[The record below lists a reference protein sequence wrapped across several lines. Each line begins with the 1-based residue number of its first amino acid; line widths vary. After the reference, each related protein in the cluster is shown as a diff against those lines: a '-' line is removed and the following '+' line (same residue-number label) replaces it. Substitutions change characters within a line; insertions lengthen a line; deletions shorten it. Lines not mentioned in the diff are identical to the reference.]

1 MRTERGRAALI
12 TRFIT
17 ALRCAKIGPSFTYFY
32 PSNYGGK
39 TPYFMFSPFLPNSG
53 WLYLIVFQ
61 LSVDL

>member
-17 ALRCAKIGPSFTYFY
+17 ALRRGKLGPSFTYFY

-39 TPYFMFSPFLPNSG
+39 TPYFMFFLFIF
-53 WLYLIVFQ
+53 LTLIFHHFYLIQGGFT
-61 LSVDL
+61 